1 MYSEKDHTWS
11 ICAYGESVYLEEAIC
26 SVLRQTI
33 PTKVIMIT
41 ATPNAHIQS
50 LAEKYKLPLYI
61 NEGEKGIANDW
72 NFAYQKA
79 NTKLVTLCHQDD
91 IYEET
96 YIEKILER
104 INKKKKTL
112 IAFSDYGELR
122 DGAKVTKNKLLAI
135 KRMLLFPLRFSFFQQ
150 SVWIRRRCLSLGNC
164 ICCPAVTYVKENLP
178 ERIFFEKYKSNVDW
192 QTWEAISRQKGSFL
206 FLPEILM
213 YHRIHQE
220 STTTEIIGESLR
232 TKEDYEMF
240 RKFWPDFIA
249 KRISKVYQTSEDSNN
264 VFCRYFENTKSNN
277 V

>member
-1 MYSEKDHTWS
+1 MYSEKEHTWS
-11 ICAYGESVYLEEAIC
+11 ICAYGESAYLEEAIC
-26 SVLRQTI
+26 SVLKQTI
-33 PTKVIMIT
+33 STKVIMVT
-41 ATPNAHIQS
+41 STPNTYIQN

-79 NTKLVTLCHQDD
+79 DTKLVTLCHQDD

-96 YIEKILER
+96 YIENMLQHL
-104 INKKKKTL
+104 KKKEKTL

-122 DGAKVTKNKLLAI
+122 DGNKILKNKLLKI
-135 KRMLLFPLRFSFFQQ
+135 KRILLFPLKFSFLQQ

-192 QTWEAISRQKGSFL
+192 QTWEAISKQKGSFL
-206 FLPEILM
+206 FVPKILM

-240 RKFWPDFIA
+240 LKFWPKWIA
-249 KRISKVYQTSEDSNN
+249 KKISKIYQRSENSNQIN
-264 VFCRYFENTKSNN
+264 
-277 V
+277 